1 MDSSFRWNDG
11 ECLCAPACWTS
22 MHGEYLSAALIA
34 SRTVIPAEAG
44 IHFDFDDTN
53 AQSANGFQLSLE

>member
-1 MDSSFRWNDG
+1 
-11 ECLCAPACWTS
+11 